1 MGYYGCGNKKMISM
15 RIDED
20 LLAKTKKKIE
30 EENKG
35 VSWYSQKTFTDVV
48 EDALREYIEKPIK
61 KK

>member
-1 MGYYGCGNKKMISM
+1 MGYYGYGCKKMISM
-15 RIDED
+15 RIDEE

-35 VSWYSQKTFTDVV
+35 KSWYSQKTFTEVV
-48 EDALREYIEKPIK
+48 EDALKEYIEKPVK